1 MDKIIRLENIQKY
14 EGILYEEEKSK
25 LTIEKYIRDIMHFYR
40 FLPQGKAV
48 NKEQVIAY
56 KQYLKE
62 SYRVSSANSMLV
74 ALNRFFEYMGWS
86 DCKVQQFKIQKTFFC
101 RNDSFISKKEY
112 ERLIESAERKG
123 DIQLNLIM
131 QTICSTGIRVS
142 ELSAIDVKAVEAG
155 YAYVTNKGKSRVVFL
170 PKALVRLL
178 KMYLIRNGITSGPVF
193 ISRNGRAVDRSVIWR
208 RMKKLCQDAGID
220 AKKVFPHNLRHLFA
234 LTFYRLKKD
243 LLRLAEVLGHA
254 SIETTRIYTATTGE
268 EHKKIISQLGLV
280 SGWRSVCGAT

>member
-1 MDKIIRLENIQKY
+1 MDRIIRLENIKEY
-14 EGILYEEEKSK
+14 ESKLHEEEKSK
-25 LTIEKYIRDIMHFYR
+25 LTIEKYIRDIRHFYN
-40 FLPQGKAV
+40 FLPQGKRV
-48 NKEQVIAY
+48 NKERVIAY
-56 KQYLKE
+56 KQHLKE
-62 SYRVSSANSMLV
+62 YYRVSSANSMLV
-74 ALNRFFEYMGWS
+74 ALNRFFEYLGWG

-112 ERLIESAERKG
+112 EKLIESAERKG
-123 DIQLNLIM
+123 DFQLNLIM

-142 ELSAIDVKAVEAG
+142 ELSAIDVKAVAAG
-155 YAYVTNKGKSRVVFL
+155 YAYVDNKGKSRVIFL

-178 KMYLIRNGITSGPVF
+178 KTYLFKTGITSGPVF
-193 ISRNGRAVDRSVIWR
+193 VSRNGSAVDRSVIWR
-208 RMKKLCQDAGID
+208 RMKKLCRDAGID

-280 SGWRSVCGAT
+280 QGWGYACGAT